1 MHSLPHG
8 WHKSGSWRSH
18 DGRTTVD
25 WQVCQSVRARL
36 RILVLRR
43 LQKWKSPPDQQPNAV
58 GLGQALGA
66 PTRRLLIMGATMRSP
81 LSFPFVVSWGMW
93 CALVAGCASP
103 PPTPRGEVQGAA
115 AAPAELA
122 QSDVNRLATL
132 AMQENLDSLYRL
144 MDKLYRR
151 NPAEWRK
158 TSALGREHAMVQVR
172 AAIALRQ
179 PWAPLQGQRDVA
191 ALALALA
198 PEFAD
203 DRVAAFIHAVA
214 DMLITAH
221 GGKTEFFL
229 IDGLDAQHLYNAAR
243 NLEVA
248 VWMLAQR
255 RSAKGTPLLLA
266 DEINASERNLSY
278 EREFGKVIARLDLLA
293 LVTTEKYRRAVIGYV
308 QGLAGSTFLQFLPV
322 R

>member
-1 MHSLPHG
+1 MHHPT
-8 WHKSGSWRSH
+8 
-18 DGRTTVD
+18 RTPTHAARTVL
-25 WQVCQSVRARL
+25 AL
-36 RILVLRR
+36 AL
-43 LQKWKSPPDQQPNAV
+43 
-58 GLGQALGA
+58 LGA
-66 PTRRLLIMGATMRSP
+66 GAAP
-81 LSFPFVVSWGMW
+81 AP
-93 CALVAGCASP
+93 AHK
-103 PPTPRGEVQGAA
+103 GEVQGAEA
-115 AAPAELA
+115 STREWG
-122 QSDVNRLATL
+122 QSDINRVATI
-132 AMQENLDSLYRL
+132 AMRENLQALYRL
-144 MDKLYRR
+144 ADKLYRR
-151 NPAEWRK
+151 NPTEWRK
-158 TSALGREHAMVQVR
+158 GGAPGRDEAVAR
-172 AAIALRQ
+172 LRTAIEQRSG
-179 PWAPLQGQRDVA
+179 WAPLQQRLDIG
-191 ALALALA
+191 ALALALS
-198 PEFAD
+198 PEYAD